1 MGTQDN
7 ASNKVQHINGK
18 VKETVDKVTGDEK
31 LERNAT
37 AKKANAKSA
46 RHEGCRLASRAQ

>member
-7 ASNKVQHINGK
+7 ASNKLQHINGK

-37 AKKANAKSA
+37 AKKANARSA
-46 RHEGCRLASRAQ
+46 RHEGCRLASRSQ

>member
-31 LERNAT
+31 LERNA
-37 AKKANAKSA
+37 
-46 RHEGCRLASRAQ
+46 RHEGCRLASRSR